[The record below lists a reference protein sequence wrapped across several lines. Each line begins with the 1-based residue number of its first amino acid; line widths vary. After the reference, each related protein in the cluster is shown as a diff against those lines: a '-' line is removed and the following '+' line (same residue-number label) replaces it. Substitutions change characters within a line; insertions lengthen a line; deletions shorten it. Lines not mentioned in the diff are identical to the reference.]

1 MLKFQLDSL
10 DGVDEAVRA
19 LYTEKDGKFVLGIE
33 GLPQPED
40 VTGLKSKVQ
49 ELLDEKKAADKARKD
64 AEDQARLEREEN
76 ARKSGNV
83 EELEKSWTEKFN
95 RREAELNG
103 MLEQERGT
111 LGGQIRDLTV
121 GRTATDIASAL
132 AIPGS
137 AKALLPHIERRLSV
151 EQRDGKPVVVVL
163 DQQGKLSAATLD
175 ELKAEFANDTAFAP
189 LIAGSK
195 ASGGGAAGAGGGGGA
210 AKGKIG
216 GTKEERQAAIASR
229 FPDLPLKSGN
239 NPCLCLKCRSST
251 TSSCLPPWKRSIR

>member
-1 MLKFQLDSL
+1 MIKFQIDTL

-33 GLPQPED
+33 GLPQQED
-40 VTGLKSKVQ
+40 VTGLKAKVD
-49 ELLDEKKAADKARKD
+49 ELLGEKKLAEKKAREAEELART
-64 AEDQARLEREEN
+64 EREEA

-83 EELEKSWTEKFN
+83 EELEKSWSEKYN

-111 LGGQIRDLTV
+111 LSTQIRDLTV

-216 GTKEERQAAIASR
+216 GTKEERTAAIASR
-229 FPDLPLKSGN
+229 FPDLPQS
-239 NPCLCLKCRSST
+239 
-251 TSSCLPPWKRSIR
+251 

>member
-1 MLKFQLDSL
+1 MGLKYQLDTL
-10 DGVDEAVRA
+10 DGLDDSVKS
-19 LYTEKDGKFVLGIE
+19 LYTEKEGKFVLGIE

-40 VTGLKSKVQ
+40 VSGLKSKVE
-49 ELLDEKKAADKARKD
+49 ELLGEKKAAEKARKD
-64 AEDQARLEREEN
+64 AEEQARLEREEA

-83 EELEKSWTEKFN
+83 EELEKSWSEKYN

-111 LGGQIRDLTV
+111 LSTQIRDLTV

-210 AKGKIG
+210 PKGNIG
-216 GTKEERQAAIASR
+216 GTKTERTAAIASKY
-229 FPDLPLKSGN
+229 PDLPLK
-239 NPCLCLKCRSST
+239 
-251 TSSCLPPWKRSIR
+251 

>member
-1 MLKFQLDSL
+1 MGLKYQLDTL
-10 DGVDEAVRA
+10 DGLDDAVKS
-19 LYTEKDGKFVLGIE
+19 LYTEKEGKFVLGIE

-40 VTGLKSKVQ
+40 VSGLKSKVE
-49 ELLDEKKAADKARKD
+49 ELLGEKKAAEKARKD
-64 AEDQARLEREEN
+64 AEEQARLEREEA

-83 EELEKSWTEKFN
+83 EELEKSWSEKYN

-111 LGGQIRDLTV
+111 LSTQIRDLTV

-216 GTKEERQAAIASR
+216 GTKEERTAAIASR
-229 FPDLPLKSGN
+229 FPDLPQS
-239 NPCLCLKCRSST
+239 
-251 TSSCLPPWKRSIR
+251 

>member
-1 MLKFQLDSL
+1 MGLKYQLDTL
-10 DGVDEAVRA
+10 DGLDDSVKS
-19 LYTEKDGKFVLGIE
+19 LYTEKEGKFVLGIE

-40 VTGLKSKVQ
+40 VSGLKAKVD
-49 ELLDEKKAADKARKD
+49 ELLGEKKAAEKARKD
-64 AEDQARLEREEN
+64 AEEQARVEREEA

-83 EELEKSWTEKFN
+83 EELEKSWSEKYS

-111 LGGQIRDLTV
+111 LSTQIRDLTV

-163 DQQGKLSAATLD
+163 DAQGKLSAATLD
-175 ELKAEFANDTAFAP
+175 ELKAEFANDVAFAP

-195 ASGGGAAGAGGGGGA
+195 ASGGGANGAGNGGGA
-210 AKGKIG
+210 AKGNIG
-216 GTKEERQAAIASR
+216 GTKTERTAAIASK
-229 FPDLPLKSGN
+229 FPDLPLK
-239 NPCLCLKCRSST
+239 
-251 TSSCLPPWKRSIR
+251 

>member
-1 MLKFQLDSL
+1 MGLKYQLDTL
-10 DGVDEAVRA
+10 DGLDDSVKS
-19 LYTEKDGKFVLGIE
+19 LYTEKEGKFVLGIE

-40 VTGLKSKVQ
+40 VSGLKSKVE
-49 ELLDEKKAADKARKD
+49 ELLGEKKAAEKARKD
-64 AEDQARLEREEN
+64 AEEQARLEREEA

-83 EELEKSWTEKFN
+83 EELEKSWSEKYN

-111 LGGQIRDLTV
+111 LSTQIRDLTV

-163 DQQGKLSAATLD
+163 DAQGKLSAATLE
-175 ELKAEFANDTAFAP
+175 ELKAEIANDAAFAP

-195 ASGGGAAGAGGGGGA
+195 ASGGGAGGAGGGGGA
-210 AKGKIG
+210 PKGKIG
-216 GTKEERQAAIASR
+216 GNKEERTAAIASR
-229 FPDLPLKSGN
+229 FPDLPQS
-239 NPCLCLKCRSST
+239 
-251 TSSCLPPWKRSIR
+251 

>member
-1 MLKFQLDSL
+1 MGLKYQLDTL
-10 DGVDEAVRA
+10 DGLDDSVKS
-19 LYTEKDGKFVLGIE
+19 LYTEKEGKFVLGIE

-40 VTGLKSKVQ
+40 VSGLKSKVE
-49 ELLDEKKAADKARKD
+49 ELLGEKKAAEKARKD
-64 AEDQARLEREEN
+64 AEEQARLEREEA

-83 EELEKSWTEKFN
+83 EELEKSWSEKYN

-111 LGGQIRDLTV
+111 LSTQIRDLTV

-210 AKGKIG
+210 AKGNIG
-216 GTKEERQAAIASR
+216 GTKAERTAAIASR
-229 FPDLPLKSGN
+229 FSDLPLN
-239 NPCLCLKCRSST
+239 
-251 TSSCLPPWKRSIR
+251 

>member
-1 MLKFQLDSL
+1 MGLKYQLDTL
-10 DGVDEAVRA
+10 DGLDDSVKS
-19 LYTEKDGKFVLGIE
+19 LYTEKEGKFVLGIE

-40 VTGLKSKVQ
+40 VSGLKSKVQ

-83 EELEKSWTEKFN
+83 EELERSWSEKYN

-103 MLEQERGT
+103 TLEQERGT
-111 LGGQIRDLTV
+111 LSAQIRDLTV

-195 ASGGGAAGAGGGGGA
+195 ASGGGAGGAGGGGGA
-210 AKGKIG
+210 AKGNIG
-216 GTKEERQAAIASR
+216 GTKAERTAAIASR
-229 FPDLPLKSGN
+229 FSDLPLN
-239 NPCLCLKCRSST
+239 
-251 TSSCLPPWKRSIR
+251 

>member
-33 GLPQPED
+33 GLPQQED
-40 VTGLKSKVQ
+40 VSGLKAKVD
-49 ELLDEKKAADKARKD
+49 ELLGEKKLAEKKAREAEELART
-64 AEDQARLEREEN
+64 EREEA

-83 EELEKSWTEKFN
+83 EELERSWSEKYT

-111 LGGQIRDLTV
+111 LSTQIRDLTV

-229 FPDLPLKSGN
+229 FPDLPLK
-239 NPCLCLKCRSST
+239 
-251 TSSCLPPWKRSIR
+251 

>member
-1 MLKFQLDSL
+1 MLKYQIDSL
-10 DGVDEAVRA
+10 DAVDESSRA
-19 LYTEKDGKFVLGIE
+19 FYTEKDGKFVLGIE

-40 VTGLKSKVQ
+40 VSGLKTKVQ
-49 ELLDEKKAADKARKD
+49 ELLDEKKAADKARKG
-64 AEDQARLEREEN
+64 AEDQARLDREDA

-83 EELEKSWTEKFN
+83 EELEKSWSEKYN

-103 MLEQERGT
+103 MLEQERGSLT
-111 LGGQIRDLTV
+111 GQIRDLTV

-163 DQQGKLSAATLD
+163 DQSGKLSAATLD

-195 ASGGGAAGAGGGGGA
+195 ASGGGAAGAGNGGGA
-210 AKGKIG
+210 AKGNIG
-216 GTKEERQAAIASR
+216 GTKTERTAAIASKY
-229 FPDLPLKSGN
+229 PDLPLK
-239 NPCLCLKCRSST
+239 
-251 TSSCLPPWKRSIR
+251 

>member
-1 MLKFQLDSL
+1 MGLKYQLDTL
-10 DGVDEAVRA
+10 EGVDDTVRA

-40 VTGLKSKVQ
+40 VSGLKSKVE
-49 ELLDEKKAADKARKD
+49 ELLGEKKAAEKARKD
-64 AEDQARLEREEN
+64 AEDQARLEREEA

-83 EELEKSWTEKFN
+83 EELEKSWSEKYT

-111 LGGQIRDLTV
+111 LSTQIRDLTV

-195 ASGGGAAGAGGGGGA
+195 GSGGGAPGAGGGGGA
-210 AKGKIG
+210 PKGNIG
-216 GTKEERQAAIASR
+216 GTKSERAAAIASK
-229 FPDLPLKSGN
+229 FSDLPLK
-239 NPCLCLKCRSST
+239 
-251 TSSCLPPWKRSIR
+251 

>member
-1 MLKFQLDSL
+1 MGLKYQLDSL
-10 DGVDEAVRA
+10 DGLDDSVKS
-19 LYTEKDGKFVLGIE
+19 LYTEKEGKFVLGIE

-40 VTGLKSKVQ
+40 VSGLKAKVD
-49 ELLDEKKAADKARKD
+49 ELLGEKKLAEKKAREAEELART
-64 AEDQARLEREEN
+64 EREEA

-83 EELEKSWTEKFN
+83 EELEKSWSEKYN

-103 MLEQERGT
+103 TLEQERTT
-111 LGGQIRDLTV
+111 LSTQIRDLTV

-163 DQQGKLSAATLD
+163 DAQGKLSAATLD

-195 ASGGGAAGAGGGGGA
+195 ASGGGAGGAGGGGGA

-229 FPDLPLKSGN
+229 FPDLPLK
-239 NPCLCLKCRSST
+239 
-251 TSSCLPPWKRSIR
+251 

>member
-1 MLKFQLDSL
+1 MLKFQLDTL
-10 DGVDEAVRA
+10 EGVDEAVRA

-33 GLPQPED
+33 GLPQQED
-40 VTGLKSKVQ
+40 VSGLKAKVD
-49 ELLDEKKAADKARKD
+49 ELLGEKKAAEKARKD
-64 AEDQARLEREEN
+64 AEEQARLEREEA

-83 EELEKSWTEKFN
+83 EELEKSWSEKYN

-111 LGGQIRDLTV
+111 LSTQIRDLTV

-229 FPDLPLKSGN
+229 FPDLPLK
-239 NPCLCLKCRSST
+239 
-251 TSSCLPPWKRSIR
+251 

>member
-1 MLKFQLDSL
+1 MGLKYQLDTL
-10 DGVDEAVRA
+10 EGVDDTVRA

-33 GLPQPED
+33 GLPQQED
-40 VTGLKSKVQ
+40 VSGLKAKVD
-49 ELLDEKKAADKARKD
+49 ELLGEKKAAEKKARE
-64 AEDQARLEREEN
+64 AEEAARLEREEL

-83 EELEKSWTEKFN
+83 EELERSWSEKYS

-111 LGGQIRDLTV
+111 LSTQIRDLTV

-216 GTKEERQAAIASR
+216 GTKEERTAAIASR
-229 FPDLPLKSGN
+229 FPDIPQS
-239 NPCLCLKCRSST
+239 
-251 TSSCLPPWKRSIR
+251 

>member
-1 MLKFQLDSL
+1 MLKFQLDTL
-10 DGVDEAVRA
+10 EGVDEAVRA

-33 GLPQPED
+33 GLPQQED
-40 VTGLKSKVQ
+40 VSGLKAKVD
-49 ELLDEKKAADKARKD
+49 ELLGEKKLAEKKARE
-64 AEDQARLEREEN
+64 AEEAARLEREEA

-83 EELEKSWTEKFN
+83 EELERSWSEKYN

-111 LGGQIRDLTV
+111 LSTQIRDLTV

-229 FPDLPLKSGN
+229 FPDLPQS
-239 NPCLCLKCRSST
+239 
-251 TSSCLPPWKRSIR
+251 

>member
-40 VTGLKSKVQ
+40 VSGLKSKVQ

-64 AEDQARLEREEN
+64 AEEQARLDREEA

-83 EELEKSWTEKFN
+83 EELERSWTEKYN

-103 MLEQERGT
+103 MLDQERGT

-132 AIPGS
+132 AVQGS
-137 AKALLPHIERRLSV
+137 AKALLPHIERRLGV

-163 DQQGKLSAATLD
+163 DAQGKLSAATLD
-175 ELKAEFANDTAFAP
+175 ELKAEIANDAAFAP

-195 ASGGGAAGAGGGGGA
+195 ASGGGAGGAGGGGGA
-210 AKGKIG
+210 PKGNIG
-216 GTKEERQAAIASR
+216 GTKAERTAAIASR
-229 FPDLPLKSGN
+229 FPDLPQS
-239 NPCLCLKCRSST
+239 
-251 TSSCLPPWKRSIR
+251 

>member
-1 MLKFQLDSL
+1 MLKFQLDTL
-10 DGVDEAVRA
+10 EGVDEAVRA

-33 GLPQPED
+33 GLPQQED
-40 VTGLKSKVQ
+40 VSGLKAKNA
-49 ELLDEKKAADKARKD
+49 ELLAEKKEIERKARE
-64 AEDQARLEREEN
+64 AEDAARLEREEA

-83 EELEKSWTEKFN
+83 EELERSWTEKFT
-95 RREAELNG
+95 RREAELTG
-103 MLEQERGT
+103 TLEQERAT
-111 LGGQIRDLTV
+111 LSGQIRDLTV

-216 GTKEERQAAIASR
+216 GTKEERTAAIASR
-229 FPDLPLKSGN
+229 FPDLPQS
-239 NPCLCLKCRSST
+239 
-251 TSSCLPPWKRSIR
+251 

>member
-1 MLKFQLDSL
+1 MLKFQLDTL
-10 DGVDEAVRA
+10 EGVDEAVRA

-33 GLPQPED
+33 GLPQQED
-40 VTGLKSKVQ
+40 VSGLKAKNA
-49 ELLDEKKAADKARKD
+49 ELLAEKKEIERKARE
-64 AEDQARLEREEN
+64 AEDTARQEREEA

-83 EELEKSWTEKFN
+83 EELERSWTEKFN

-111 LGGQIRDLTV
+111 LSGQIRDLTV

-132 AIPGS
+132 AVQGS

-163 DQQGKLSAATLD
+163 DAQGKLSAATLD
-175 ELKAEFANDTAFAP
+175 ELKAEIANDAAFAP

-195 ASGGGAAGAGGGGGA
+195 ASGGGAGGAGGGGGA
-210 AKGKIG
+210 PKGKIG
-216 GTKEERQAAIASR
+216 GTKEERTAAIASR
-229 FPDLPLKSGN
+229 FPDLPQS
-239 NPCLCLKCRSST
+239 
-251 TSSCLPPWKRSIR
+251 

>member
-1 MLKFQLDSL
+1 MLKFQLDTL
-10 DGVDEAVRA
+10 EGVDEAVRA

-33 GLPQPED
+33 GLPQQED
-40 VTGLKSKVQ
+40 VTGLKAKVD
-49 ELLDEKKAADKARKD
+49 ELLGEKKLAEKKAREAEELART
-64 AEDQARLEREEN
+64 EREEA

-83 EELEKSWTEKFN
+83 EELEKSWSEKFN

-103 MLEQERGT
+103 LLEQERGT
-111 LGGQIRDLTV
+111 LSTQIRDLTV

-229 FPDLPLKSGN
+229 FPDLPQS
-239 NPCLCLKCRSST
+239 
-251 TSSCLPPWKRSIR
+251 

>member
-1 MLKFQLDSL
+1 MLKFQLDTL
-10 DGVDEAVRA
+10 DGVDDTVRA

-40 VTGLKSKVQ
+40 VSGLKSKVQ

-111 LGGQIRDLTV
+111 LSTQIRDLTA
-121 GRTATDIASAL
+121 GRTGTDIASAL

-210 AKGKIG
+210 PKGNIG
-216 GTKEERQAAIASR
+216 GTKTERTAAIASKY
-229 FPDLPLKSGN
+229 PDLPLK
-239 NPCLCLKCRSST
+239 
-251 TSSCLPPWKRSIR
+251 

>member
-1 MLKFQLDSL
+1 MGLKYQLDTL
-10 DGVDEAVRA
+10 DGLDDSVKS
-19 LYTEKDGKFVLGIE
+19 LYTEKEGKFVLGIE

-40 VTGLKSKVQ
+40 VSGLKAKVD
-49 ELLDEKKAADKARKD
+49 ELLGEKKAAEKARKD
-64 AEDQARLEREEN
+64 AEEQARVEREEA

-83 EELEKSWTEKFN
+83 EELEKSWSEKYS

-111 LGGQIRDLTV
+111 LSTQIRDLTV

-163 DQQGKLSAATLD
+163 DAQGKLSAATLD
-175 ELKAEFANDTAFAP
+175 ELKAEFANDVAFAP

-195 ASGGGAAGAGGGGGA
+195 ASGGGANGASGGGGA
-210 AKGKIG
+210 PKGKIG
-216 GTKEERQAAIASR
+216 GNKAERTEAIASK
-229 FPDLPLKSGN
+229 FPDLPLK
-239 NPCLCLKCRSST
+239 
-251 TSSCLPPWKRSIR
+251 

>member
-1 MLKFQLDSL
+1 MLKFQLDTL
-10 DGVDEAVRA
+10 EGVDEAVRA

-40 VTGLKSKVQ
+40 VSGLKAKVD
-49 ELLDEKKAADKARKD
+49 ELLGEKKAAEKARKD
-64 AEDQARLEREEN
+64 AEEQARLEREEA

-83 EELEKSWTEKFN
+83 EELEKSWSEKYN

-111 LGGQIRDLTV
+111 LSTQIRDLTV

-229 FPDLPLKSGN
+229 FPDLPLK
-239 NPCLCLKCRSST
+239 
-251 TSSCLPPWKRSIR
+251 

>member
-1 MLKFQLDSL
+1 MLKFQLDTL
-10 DGVDEAVRA
+10 EGVDEAVRA

-33 GLPQPED
+33 GLPQQED
-40 VTGLKSKVQ
+40 VSGLKAKNA
-49 ELLDEKKAADKARKD
+49 ELLAEKKEIERKARE
-64 AEDQARLEREEN
+64 AEDTARQEREEA

-83 EELEKSWTEKFN
+83 EELERSWTEKFT

-111 LGGQIRDLTV
+111 LSGQIRDLTV

-132 AIPGS
+132 AVQGS

-163 DQQGKLSAATLD
+163 DAQGKLSAATLD
-175 ELKAEFANDTAFAP
+175 ELKAEIANDAAFAP

-195 ASGGGAAGAGGGGGA
+195 ASGGGAGGAGGGGGA
-210 AKGKIG
+210 PKGKIG
-216 GTKEERQAAIASR
+216 GTKEERTAAIASR
-229 FPDLPLKSGN
+229 FPDLPQS
-239 NPCLCLKCRSST
+239 
-251 TSSCLPPWKRSIR
+251 

>member
-1 MLKFQLDSL
+1 MGLKYQLDTL
-10 DGVDEAVRA
+10 DGLDDSVKS
-19 LYTEKDGKFVLGIE
+19 LYTEKEGKFVLGIE

-40 VTGLKSKVQ
+40 VSGLKSKVQ

-83 EELEKSWTEKFN
+83 EELERSWSEKYN

-111 LGGQIRDLTV
+111 LSTQIRDLTV

-216 GTKEERQAAIASR
+216 GTKEERTAAIASR
-229 FPDLPLKSGN
+229 FPDLPQS
-239 NPCLCLKCRSST
+239 
-251 TSSCLPPWKRSIR
+251 

>member
-1 MLKFQLDSL
+1 MLKFKLDTL
-10 DGVDEAVRA
+10 EGVDEAVRA

-33 GLPQPED
+33 GLPQQED
-40 VTGLKSKVQ
+40 VSGLKAKVD
-49 ELLDEKKAADKARKD
+49 ELLGEKKAAEKARKD
-64 AEDQARLEREEN
+64 AEEQARLEREEA

-83 EELEKSWTEKFN
+83 EELEKSWSEKYN

-111 LGGQIRDLTV
+111 LSTQIRDLTV

-216 GTKEERQAAIASR
+216 GTKEERTAAIASR
-229 FPDLPLKSGN
+229 FPDLPQS
-239 NPCLCLKCRSST
+239 
-251 TSSCLPPWKRSIR
+251 